1 MQYNEKIRHT
11 TASFYRYNSCEEEG
25 KLSSLDPVI
34 WKNRAAN
41 ISSKDSLETGETY
54 LSIYSQIYN
63 RNERGRHNLTAVA
76 SLRNTSST
84 NTIYLTKAIYYDSH
98 GKAIRTY
105 FDFPIYLAPMETE
118 EIVIDEIDVEGG
130 TGSNFI
136 FDWQK
141 GKSTTEPLFEGVM
154 TSVMGQTG
162 LSLIT
167 QGKRLK

>member
-1 MQYNEKIRHT
+1 MIRIGVLLL
-11 TASFYRYNSCEEEG
+11 AFIGIISCEEER
-25 KLSSLDPVI
+25 KLSSIDPVL
-34 WKNRAAN
+34 WKNRAVN
-41 ISSKDSLETGETY
+41 LRTKDSLDTGETY

-63 RNERGRHNLTAVA
+63 RNERERHNLTAVA

-84 NTIYLTKAIYYDSH
+84 DTVYLTKAVYYDSH

-105 FDFPIYLAPMETE
+105 FDFPIYLAPMETV
-118 EIVIDEIDVEGG
+118 EIVIDEMDVEGG

-141 GKSTTEPLFEGVM
+141 DKYTTEPLFEGVM
-154 TSVMGQTG
+154 TSVMGQQG

>member
-1 MQYNEKIRHT
+1 MKRIGILLLV
-11 TASFYRYNSCEEEG
+11 FIGMISCIEEG

-41 ISSKDSLETGETY
+41 INPKDSLETGETY
-54 LSIYSQIYN
+54 LSIYSQIYSI
-63 RNERGRHNLTAVA
+63 NENKRHNLTAVA

-84 NTIYLTKAIYYDSH
+84 DTIYLTKAIYYDSH

-105 FDFPIYLAPMETE
+105 FDYPIHLVPMETV

-141 GKSTTEPLFEGVM
+141 AKSTTEPLFEGVM
-154 TSVMGQTG
+154 TSVMGQQG

>member
-1 MQYNEKIRHT
+1 MKRIGVLLLI
-11 TASFYRYNSCEEEG
+11 FIGMISCEEER
-25 KLSSLDPVI
+25 KLSSLDQVV
-34 WKNRAAN
+34 WKNRAAD
-41 ISSKDSLETGETY
+41 ISPKDSLESGETY

-63 RNERGRHNLTAVA
+63 RHERDRHNLTAVA

-84 NTIYLTKAIYYDSH
+84 DTIYLTKAIYFDSH

-105 FDFPIYLAPMETE
+105 FDFPIFLAPMETA
-118 EIVIDEIDVEGG
+118 EIVIDEMDEEGG

-136 FDWQK
+136 FDWK
-141 GKSTTEPLFEGVM
+141 KKKSTTEPLFEGVM
-154 TSVMGQTG
+154 TSVMGQQG

>member
-1 MQYNEKIRHT
+1 M
-11 TASFYRYNSCEEEG
+11 
-25 KLSSLDPVI
+25 
-34 WKNRAAN
+34 
-41 ISSKDSLETGETY
+41 ETGQTY

-63 RNERGRHNLTAVA
+63 RTERARHNLTALA
-76 SLRNTSST
+76 SLRNTSAT
-84 NTIYLTKAIYYDSH
+84 DTVYLTKAVYYDSY

-105 FDFPIYLAPMETE
+105 FNFPIYLAPMETV
-118 EIVIDEIDVEGG
+118 EIIIVEIDVEGG

-141 GKSTTEPLFEGVM
+141 EKATTEPLFEGIM
-154 TSVMGQTG
+154 TSVMGQQG

>member
-1 MQYNEKIRHT
+1 MIRIGVLLLVLIGII
-11 TASFYRYNSCEEEG
+11 SCKEEG

-41 ISSKDSLETGETY
+41 ISSKDSLESGETY

-63 RNERGRHNLTAVA
+63 RNEMNRHNLTAVA

-84 NTIYLTKAIYYDSH
+84 DTIYLTKAVYFDSH

-105 FDFPIYLAPMETE
+105 FDYPIYLAPMETV

-141 GKSTTEPLFEGVM
+141 AKSTTEPLFEGVM
-154 TSVMGQTG
+154 TSVMGQQG

>member
-1 MQYNEKIRHT
+1 MKRIGVLLLI
-11 TASFYRYNSCEEEG
+11 FIGIISCEEEL

-34 WKNRAAN
+34 WKNRAAR
-41 ISSKDSLETGETY
+41 ISIIDSLETGETY

-63 RNERGRHNLTAVA
+63 RSERKRHNLTAVA

-84 NTIYLTKAIYYDSH
+84 DTIYITKAEYYNGQ
-98 GKAIRTY
+98 GKVIRTY
-105 FDFPIYLAPMETE
+105 FDFPIYLAPMETV

-141 GKSTTEPLFEGVM
+141 AESTTEPLFEGIM
-154 TSVMGQTG
+154 TSVMGQQG
-162 LSLIT
+162 LSMIT
-167 QGKRLK
+167 QGIRLK

>member
-1 MQYNEKIRHT
+1 MKGLSVLLLLFVVIV
-11 TASFYRYNSCEEEG
+11 SCEEEQ
-25 KLSSLDPVI
+25 KLSSIDPVI

-41 ISSKDSLETGETY
+41 NNSGDSLELGKTY

-63 RNERGRHNLTAVA
+63 RNERERHNLTAVA
-76 SLRNTSST
+76 SLRNTSAT
-84 NTIYLTKAIYYDSH
+84 DTIFITRAVYYDSH
-98 GKAIRTY
+98 GKDIRTY
-105 FDFPIYLAPMETE
+105 FDFPIYLSPMETV

-136 FDWQK
+136 FDWK
-141 GKSTTEPLFEGVM
+141 KKKSTTEPLFEGVM
-154 TSVMGQTG
+154 TSVMGQQG

>member
-1 MQYNEKIRHT
+1 MKKI
-11 TASFYRYNSCEEEG
+11 AVLLIVFMGIVSCEKEV

-34 WKNRAAN
+34 WKNRAAQ
-41 ISSKDSLETGETY
+41 ISPKDSLESGETY

-63 RNERGRHNLTAVA
+63 RNEREKHNLTAVA

-84 NTIYLTKAIYYDSH
+84 DTVYMNKAVYYDGH

-105 FDFPIYLAPMETE
+105 FDYPIYLAPMETV

-136 FDWQK
+136 FDWK
-141 GKSTTEPLFEGVM
+141 KSKSTTEPLFEGVM
-154 TSVMGQTG
+154 TSVMSQQG

-167 QGKRLK
+167 QGTRLK

>member
-1 MQYNEKIRHT
+1 MKRIT
-11 TASFYRYNSCEEEG
+11 VLLIILIGIISCEEEL
-25 KLSSLDPVI
+25 KLSSIDPVI
-34 WKNRAAN
+34 WKNRAAQ
-41 ISSKDSLETGETY
+41 ISPKDSLEKGETY

-63 RNERGRHNLTAVA
+63 KNERERHNLTAVA

-84 NTIYLTKAIYYDSH
+84 DTIFLTKAVYYDSH
-98 GKAIRTY
+98 GKGIRTY
-105 FDFPIYLAPMETE
+105 FDFPIYLAPMETV
-118 EIVIDEIDVEGG
+118 EIVIDEMDVEGG

-141 GKSTTEPLFEGVM
+141 AQSTTEPLFEGVM
-154 TSVMGQTG
+154 TSVMGQQG

>member
-1 MQYNEKIRHT
+1 MKTIGLLLIVCIGII
-11 TASFYRYNSCEEEG
+11 SCEEEE

-41 ISSKDSLETGETY
+41 ISPKDSLEKGETY
-54 LSIYSQIYN
+54 LSIYSQIYSV
-63 RNERGRHNLTAVA
+63 NESKRHNLTAVA
-76 SLRNTSST
+76 SLRNTSLT
-84 NTIYLTKAIYYDSH
+84 DTIYMTKATYYDSH
-98 GKAIRTY
+98 GKAVRTY
-105 FDFPIYLAPMETE
+105 FDFPIYLAPMETV

-141 GKSTTEPLFEGVM
+141 AKSTTEPLFEGVM
-154 TSVMGQTG
+154 TSVMGQQG

>member
-1 MQYNEKIRHT
+1 MKRIT
-11 TASFYRYNSCEEEG
+11 LLLIVCLSVISCEEEG
-25 KLSSLDPVI
+25 KLSSLDSVE
-34 WKNRAAN
+34 WKNRAARMN
-41 ISSKDSLETGETY
+41 PSDSLEIGETY

-63 RNERGRHNLTAVA
+63 RNKRERHNLTAVA

-84 NTIYLTKAIYYDSH
+84 DTIYLTKAIYYDSH
-98 GKAIRTY
+98 GMAIRTY
-105 FDFPIYLAPMETE
+105 FDFPIFLAPMETV

-141 GKSTTEPLFEGVM
+141 APSTTEPLFEGVM
-154 TSVMGQTG
+154 TSVMGQQG

>member
-1 MQYNEKIRHT
+1 MKRIVL
-11 TASFYRYNSCEEEG
+11 FLVFFMCFISCEEEG

-41 ISSKDSLETGETY
+41 ISAADSLVKGETY

-63 RNERGRHNLTAVA
+63 RNESNRHNLTAVA

-84 NTIYLTKAIYYDSH
+84 DTIYITRALYYDSH
-98 GKAIRTY
+98 GKVIRTY
-105 FDFPIYLAPMETE
+105 FDFPIYLLPMETV
-118 EIVIDEIDVEGG
+118 EIVIDELDELGG

-141 GKSTTEPLFEGVM
+141 KEATTEPLFEGVM
-154 TSVMGQTG
+154 TSVMGQQG

-167 QGKRLK
+167 QGKRIK